1 MANKKAIADEP
12 VPFDGIQL
20 KTVTEVDIQSVRNA
34 VWLFMKRKD
43 GGIVRVW
50 ISHPSR
56 DDVPLTV
63 SVEVEDH

>member
-1 MANKKAIADEP
+1 MSTKPVADPEP
-12 VPFDGIQL
+12 VPFEGLQL
-20 KTVTEVDIQSVRNA
+20 KAIAEVDIQAVRNA

-56 DDVPLTV
+56 DDVPLMV
-63 SVEVEDH
+63 RVEVEDR